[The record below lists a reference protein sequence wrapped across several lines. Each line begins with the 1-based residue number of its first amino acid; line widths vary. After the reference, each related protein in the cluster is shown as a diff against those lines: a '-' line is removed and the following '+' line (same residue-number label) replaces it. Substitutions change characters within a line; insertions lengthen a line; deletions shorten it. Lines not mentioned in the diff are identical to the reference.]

1 MKYYLDTE
9 FNEHGGKL
17 ISLALVPEAPRVPLY
32 LMNDDKVNAT
42 PWVLDNVFLNIMKGP
57 VHPLA
62 LPHANYFGLHIV
74 DYLRP
79 DDHPIIIADSPVDI
93 ARFCQALS
101 TDINGAWASAHY
113 PRMTFEVHNVDCY
126 PTTLAGAVQH
136 NALWDAM
143 ALKHK
148 LDSQ

>member
-9 FNEHGGKL
+9 FNEHGGEL

-32 LMNDDKVNAT
+32 LLNAEPMNVT
-42 PWVLDNVFLNIMKGP
+42 PWVKDNVSRVIHHAP
-57 VHPLA
+57 VHPVA

-101 TDINGAWASAHY
+101 TDINGGWASAHY
-113 PRMTFEVHNVDCY
+113 PRMTFEVYNVDCY
-126 PTTLAGAVQH
+126 PTDLPGAIQH

-143 ALKHK
+143 ALQHK
-148 LDSQ
+148 LESS